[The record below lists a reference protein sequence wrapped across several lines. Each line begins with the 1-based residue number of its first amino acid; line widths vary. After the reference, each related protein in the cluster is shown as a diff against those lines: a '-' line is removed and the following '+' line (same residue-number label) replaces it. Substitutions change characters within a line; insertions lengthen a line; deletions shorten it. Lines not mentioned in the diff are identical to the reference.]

1 MGLDGL
7 PSDFNIAEHQRFMEN
22 EDVLDDFYGGDSNR
36 VNPAVFVKEQVDKLN
51 RDQRAAFEKITAAIL
66 GRADRNLFF
75 VEGAGGCGTLFFILP
90 LKFYKNL

>member
-1 MGLDGL
+1 
-7 PSDFNIAEHQRFMEN
+7 MEN

-66 GRADRNLFF
+66 GRADRNLFSSK
-75 VEGAGGCGTLFFILP
+75 EQAGVVRFIFILP